1 MEDMEPCRK
10 CGTKNPKSNQ
20 YCLSCGA
27 VLSVSTSM
35 VRAQP
40 KTLLPFTDRFRWR
53 WVFLGTLAILGT
65 TTLALG
71 GVSVTAALV
80 LGSKLKAGSL
90 SAIGA
95 RVPGLAV
102 AGAAVF
108 LGAFALGGWIVARM
122 ARGKTIA
129 EPALSAILA
138 LGLLAGAGS
147 ALSPDALMLAA
158 ALTLPCVFMAALGGW
173 FGGRQRS

>member
-1 MEDMEPCRK
+1 MEDMGPCRK
-10 CGTKNPKSNQ
+10 CGTQNPQSNQ

-27 VLSVSTSM
+27 VLNVSTAM

-40 KTLLPFTDRFRWR
+40 KTLIPFTDRFRWR
-53 WVFLGTLAILGT
+53 WVVLGTLAILGT
-65 TTLALG
+65 ATIALV
-71 GVSVTAALV
+71 GVSVTAMLV
-80 LGSKLKAGSL
+80 LESELEAGSL
-90 SAIGA
+90 GSIGA

-108 LGAFALGGWIVARM
+108 LGAFALGGWIVAQM
-122 ARGKTIA
+122 SRGKTIA
-129 EPALSAILA
+129 EPALSAMLV

-158 ALTLPCVFMAALGGW
+158 ALTLPCVFMAAAGGW

>member
-10 CGTKNPKSNQ
+10 CGTKNPRSNQ

-27 VLSVSTSM
+27 VLNVSTAM

-53 WVFLGTLAILGT
+53 WVVLGTLAILGT

-71 GVSVTAALV
+71 GVFATAML
-80 LGSKLKAGSL
+80 LLKSELKTGSIGT
-90 SAIGA
+90 IGA
-95 RVPGLAV
+95 RMPGLAV
-102 AGAAVF
+102 AGAVVF
-108 LGAFALGGWIVARM
+108 LGAFALGGLIVARM
-122 ARGKTIA
+122 SRGKTIA
-129 EPALSAILA
+129 EPALAAILV
-138 LGLLAGAGS
+138 LGLLAAAGS

-158 ALTLPCVFMAALGGW
+158 AMTLPCVFMAALGGW